1 MSQPTN
7 LYSTYDQVG
16 KKESVDSVITSITPF
31 DTPMFTMMKTEKV
44 SARKFDWQE
53 DSLPAAAVNA
63 QLEGATATAEA
74 QTATTL
80 RTNNTQ
86 ILTKTFDVSGT
97 AEAVALYGRAKE
109 SAHLLAKN
117 LKAIKR
123 DLEHAL
129 VGVDQAAVDSG
140 EGTAR
145 KMASVINQ
153 ISNDIDADATA
164 ADSAAERNAP
174 YTGTALIE
182 DMLTDAGNLAYD
194 NGSDVD
200 TFMVTPSDSMVV
212 AGFTASSGRNR
223 EIAQGKTLV
232 NAVDL
237 YVSPFGEYR
246 VILNRHLKSD
256 TALLLDPS
264 MFRTCVLRPFTRELL
279 SKTGDSDKHF
289 ILGEYSVKHMAHSD
303 SVKII
308 NLGS

>member
-53 DSLPAAAVNA
+53 DSLPDAGVNA
-63 QLEGATATAEA
+63 QLEGATAAAEA

-129 VGVDQAAVDSG
+129 VGLDQAAVDDN
-140 EGTAR
+140 ETTAR

-153 ISNDIDADATA
+153 ISSEIDADA
-164 ADSAAERNAP
+164 ADDSGNERSAP
-174 YTGTALIE
+174 YAGTALIE

-212 AGFTASSGRNR
+212 AGFSASSGRNR
-223 EIAQGKTLV
+223 EINQGKTLV
-232 NAVDL
+232 NAIDL

-246 VILNRHLKSD
+246 VVINRHLKSD

-303 SVKII
+303 SVKITNI
-308 NLGS
+308 G